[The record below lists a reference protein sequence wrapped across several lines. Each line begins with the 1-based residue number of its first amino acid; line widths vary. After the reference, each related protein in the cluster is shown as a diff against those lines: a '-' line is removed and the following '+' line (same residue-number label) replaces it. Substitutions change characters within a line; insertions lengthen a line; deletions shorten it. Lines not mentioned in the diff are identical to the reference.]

1 LLYRFAAARLA
12 DRHINAFDFAG
23 CAMLKRRSFWV
34 VLVALL
40 IIAAFGI
47 NFTKKRIQSA
57 QAAVPVAASPAP
69 LEFLQTDVTTVQ
81 PRDLRQ
87 MLRLSG
93 SLRAVNQASVKARVG
108 GEVRE
113 VLVREGEA
121 VKAGQVLIRMDASEY
136 QARVGQA
143 MGSLQ
148 AALGQLDIAA
158 KARDN
163 NKALLEK
170 GFISK
175 NAFDNAQSQFNIAQ
189 ANVASANGALDVVQ
203 KSLND
208 TVIRAPIS
216 GLVSSRTIQPGEKVS
231 PDNRLLDVIDL
242 NKLELEA
249 AVPASDIMN
258 IALGQEVQVRIEGLP
273 DPLIGKV
280 VRINPSTQAGS
291 RSILTYIQV
300 DNPQGVLRSGMF
312 GEAQLTLAK
321 KSGVLTVPQS
331 AVQGESATPYVYA
344 IENDRL
350 AQKPIV
356 PGLKGDD
363 GQGGAIE
370 VVAGLDSGAQI
381 IKNNLG
387 NLRPGTP
394 VRFARM
400 PDSPG
405 ASTAPVAGVGA
416 RAGKE

>member
-1 LLYRFAAARLA
+1 MT
-12 DRHINAFDFAG
+12 
-23 CAMLKRRSFWV
+23 MLKRRSFWI
-34 VLVALL
+34 VLALL
-40 IIAAFGI
+40 LVVAAIGL
-47 NFTKKRIQSA
+47 NVTKKRTRAA
-57 QAAVPVAASPAP
+57 QTSTPVATSPAP
-69 LEFLQTDVTTVQ
+69 LEFLPTDVTIVE

-93 SLRAVNQASVKARVG
+93 SLRAVNQASVKAKVG

-136 QARVGQA
+136 QARAGQA
-143 MGSLQ
+143 RGSLQ
-148 AALGQLDIAA
+148 AARGQLDIAA
-158 KARDN
+158 QTRDN

-175 NAFDNAQSQFNIAQ
+175 NAFDNAESQFNIAR
-189 ANVASANGALDVVQ
+189 ANVKSAKAALDVAQ

-231 PDNRLLDVIDL
+231 SDNRLLDVVDL

-258 IALGQEVQVRIEGLP
+258 VALGQEVQLRIEGLP

-291 RSILTYIQV
+291 RSILTYIQL
-300 DNPQGVLRSGMF
+300 DNPQGVLRAGMF
-312 GEAQLTLAK
+312 GEAQVTLAK

-331 AVQGESATPYVYA
+331 ALQGASTNPYVYA

-363 GQGGAIE
+363 GHGGAVE
-370 VVAGLDSGAQI
+370 VVAGLDNGARI

-394 VRFARM
+394 VRFARI
-400 PDSPG
+400 PDAPG
-405 ASTAPVAGVGA
+405 TSAASVGGA
-416 RAGKE
+416 KASIQ